1 MGCDETREC
10 LSTRA
15 LGAGGMFRTPP
26 LLRVDLGRKSPQLLG
41 TRGPVD
47 WELVITVHRTHD
59 EEYYAP
65 EVHSPAYTFIATAD
79 GGRRRGS
86 GSSGVPPDVSGVS
99 RTAGSLK

>member
-1 MGCDETREC
+1 MLTRC
-10 LSTRA
+10 LGLSRPHATGLRRRAYLRDHGIQELWDATRREVPEHTRA

-59 EEYYAP
+59 EE
-65 EVHSPAYTFIATAD
+65 
-79 GGRRRGS
+79 
-86 GSSGVPPDVSGVS
+86 
-99 RTAGSLK
+99 